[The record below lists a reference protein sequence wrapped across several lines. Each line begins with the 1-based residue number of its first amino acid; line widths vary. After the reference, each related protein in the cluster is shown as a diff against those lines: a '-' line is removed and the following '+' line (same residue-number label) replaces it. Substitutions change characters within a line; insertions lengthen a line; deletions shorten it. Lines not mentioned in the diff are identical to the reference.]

1 MTYCGPRRAAKVDE
15 LAALERRG
23 WVAEVKEDGVYCELW
38 IGAGG
43 RVQLARYRS
52 GGRVG
57 AESGR
62 DVLGLC
68 TPWPAGTVLV
78 GELQVETPAAH
89 RWQDRH
95 GGVRGL
101 VLFDILAWGDVDA
114 QFRQLA
120 AGQLGA
126 GPLPARDMSTAPQH
140 ERRAVLER
148 LCEDLDGRA
157 ARVLHLVA
165 HRRRGL
171 RGWFEAIVAEGGEG
185 VVLKDPG
192 TPVGTG
198 LRKVKRRDEVTCR
211 VIAVLGDEGRVRLDW
226 GGRIFG
232 AALPAFG
239 LAVGQLVDV
248 AAMGFYESDLPRHA
262 RVTRVRDDLGG
273 RSVHGEGR

>member
-1 MTYCGPRRAAKVDE
+1 MTYCGPKKAAKVDE

-52 GGRVG
+52 GGRIG
-57 AESGR
+57 GDSGR
-62 DVLGLC
+62 DVLGLR
-68 TPWPAGTVLV
+68 TPWPAGTVLA
-78 GELQVETPAAH
+78 GELMVQTPAAH
-89 RWQDRH
+89 RWQDAH
-95 GGVRGL
+95 DGVRGL
-101 VLFDILAWGDVDA
+101 VLFDILAWGDVEA

-126 GPLPARDMSTAPQH
+126 GPLPARDMTAAPYR

-157 ARVLHLVA
+157 ARVVHLVA
-165 HRRRGL
+165 QRRRGL
-171 RGWFEAIVAEGGEG
+171 RGWFEQLVAEGGEG

-192 TPVGTG
+192 APVGTG
-198 LRKVKRRDEVTCR
+198 LRKAKRRDEVTAR
-211 VIAVLGDEGRVRLDW
+211 VIEVLAEDERVRLDW

-232 AALPAFG
+232 AALPSFG
-239 LAVGQLVDV
+239 VAVGQLVDV

-262 RVTRVRDDLGG
+262 RVVRVRNDLE
-273 RSVHGEGR
+273 EGR